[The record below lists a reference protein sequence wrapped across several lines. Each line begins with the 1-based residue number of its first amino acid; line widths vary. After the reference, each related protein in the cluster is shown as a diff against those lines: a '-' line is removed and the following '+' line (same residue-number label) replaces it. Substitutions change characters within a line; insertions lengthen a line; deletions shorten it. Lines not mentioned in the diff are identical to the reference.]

1 VGLFRRKG
9 RHGPSRQDR
18 FEEPDELFRY
28 LSVHQA
34 ARIRALAHQAFA
46 EQGLEVTVRPG
57 YVQTS
62 DGRQFGLSNLAAACH
77 HHPGGERA
85 WPRTVRGH
93 VGRILRAMESAV
105 DPTQMSVDDLREK
118 AFIRL
123 VGTSNLPGLDNFQY
137 HRPIAGDLVELLALD
152 SPESVTLLSD
162 EVVSGHDLADLRMAG
177 VTNLL
182 CEPFG
187 RHEWID
193 VSAGS
198 GFCLVAGDSVY
209 TASRLLTMTD
219 VLNRALRS
227 PEPPAGLIVCAP
239 NRHQLA
245 FHPIVDRGVL
255 PALHELAGFAAR
267 NHADG
272 VGPVSPF
279 VYWLQAGQWQQL
291 SFANGERNLRIE
303 IDDRFGAV
311 LQSLPH
317 ERHRP
322 GR

>member
-1 VGLFRRKG
+1 VSLFRRRG
-9 RHGPSRQDR
+9 RHGPSRRER
-18 FEEPDELFRY
+18 FDEPDELFRY

-34 ARIRALAHQAFA
+34 ARIRALAHRAFA
-46 EQGLEVTVRPG
+46 EQGLEVTVSPG

-93 VGRILRAMESAV
+93 VSRILRAMESAV
-105 DPTQMSVDDLREK
+105 DPVLLSADDLRQK
-118 AFIRL
+118 VFVRL
-123 VGTSNLPGLDNFQY
+123 VGTSCLPGLEGFAY
-137 HRPIAGDLVELLALD
+137 HRPLDGDLVELLALD

-162 EVVSGHDLADLRMAG
+162 EVVSRHDVTDLRMAG

-182 CEPFG
+182 QDPFG
-187 RHEWID
+187 RYEWVD
-193 VSAGS
+193 LVSGS
-198 GFCLVAGDSVY
+198 GFGLVTGDSVY
-209 TASRLLTMTD
+209 TASRLLIMAD
-219 VLNRALRS
+219 VLNRTLGA
-227 PEPPAGLIVCAP
+227 PEPPAGLLVCAP

-279 VYWLQAGQWQQL
+279 VYWLQAGRWQQL

-311 LQSLPH
+311 LQSLPQ
-317 ERHRP
+317 EGGRP